1 MVLNRLSDQ
10 QIAVWIVD
18 YIERLE
24 PLMSDA

>member
-1 MVLNRLSDQ
+1 MELNRLSDQ

-18 YIERLE
+18 YIERIE